1 MKKSAAMVLCLFL
14 MTGVFIQSS
23 AQEPVNIV
31 TSFYPIYIF
40 AQNILKDVEDVN
52 LSNLT
57 HPSTGCLHDYQLLAG
72 DMVTLS
78 QADAIIINGGGMENF
93 LPMIVSQFP
102 DLRVIDSSIGIE
114 LLYNE
119 EHQQD
124 HKDVEHE
131 HQEGENELE
140 NAHEHEHDHG
150 DFNAHI
156 WLDPQ
161 NAIQMSLNIAQAL
174 KDLLPMQSER
184 IDQNTAAYIKTLND
198 LDIELNQQLTSL
210 AHREIVTFHEAFSY
224 FAKAFDLQ
232 VVAVLALEPD
242 ESLTPQMLKTL
253 VIKVRDANLPPLFTE
268 PQYDDRAAKAVS
280 QETGAAIYEL
290 DPVVTGDGAID
301 AYESVMRKN
310 AQVLVLALGEK

>member
-1 MKKSAAMVLCLFL
+1 MKKSVAVVLCLFL
-14 MTGVFIQSS
+14 ITGLFVQSY
-23 AQEPVNIV
+23 AREPVNIV

-52 LSNLT
+52 LTNLT

-78 QADAIIINGGGMENF
+78 GADAIIINGGGMESF

-102 DLRVIDSSIGIE
+102 HLKLIDSSIGIE

-119 EHQQD
+119 ERQHD
-124 HKDVEHE
+124 HEEAELEHL
-131 HQEGENELE
+131 EGENELE
-140 NAHEHEHDHG
+140 SAHEHEHDHS

-161 NAIQMSLNIAQAL
+161 NAIQMTLNIAEAL
-174 KDLLPMQSER
+174 KDILPAQSEK
-184 IDQNTAAYIKTLND
+184 IDQNTAAYTKTLNE
-198 LDIELNQQLTSL
+198 LDIELNRQLIGL

-253 VIKVRDANLPPLFTE
+253 VIKVRKQTCRRFSLSRSMTTGPLKRSHRRQGLLYTSWT
-268 PQYDDRAAKAVS
+268 R
-280 QETGAAIYEL
+280 L
-290 DPVVTGDGAID
+290 
-301 AYESVMRKN
+301 
-310 AQVLVLALGEK
+310 